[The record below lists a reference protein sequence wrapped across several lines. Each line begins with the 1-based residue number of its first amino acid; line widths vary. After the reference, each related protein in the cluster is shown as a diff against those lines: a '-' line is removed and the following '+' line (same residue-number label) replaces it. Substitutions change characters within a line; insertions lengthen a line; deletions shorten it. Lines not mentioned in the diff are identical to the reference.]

1 VIEDMLESRKYS
13 IIEWIISVADEHV
26 IDTLQSIKES
36 VESKENKQYSY
47 SSSSYKD
54 IQSKKVNLE
63 KLKEEQNYT
72 PTSGEELTLIA
83 EEANIEQSIEALLAD
98 LKEMG

>member
-1 VIEDMLESRKYS
+1 MLESRKYS

-36 VESKENKQYSY
+36 VESQENKQYSY

-54 IQSKKVNLE
+54 MQSKKVNLE

-72 PTSGEELTLIA
+72 PTSGEELTMIA

>member
-1 VIEDMLESRKYS
+1 MLESRKYS